1 MIEQIIWFSWVVNLI
16 AVPSMSIISILFHK
30 QRKTRG
36 SLLLEVGFTTVFIG
50 MIIGLIFPQTF
61 ETMEEATEV
70 LEIAGP
76 PLRWFI
82 DDIVNTIGTIIIVL
96 GFGLIVAEDKKV

>member
-1 MIEQIIWFSWVVNLI
+1 MIEQISLFSLIVNLI

-36 SLLLEVGFTTVFIG
+36 SLLLEVGFTTLFIG

-61 ETMEEATEV
+61 ETMEEATLVIET
-70 LEIAGP
+70 AGP
-76 PLRWFI
+76 PLYWFI
-82 DDIVNTIGTIIIVL
+82 DDVVNAIGAIITVL
-96 GFGLIVAEDKKV
+96 GFGLVVAEEKR